1 MKTGKM
7 IRVLTYPSKKLD
19 SYLKKLLSRVEEY
32 PSKLEKYVQKIGKEV
47 KKLGDKA
54 LIEYTK
60 RFDGVIL
67 TSEELR
73 VKEEEIERAYKVIDR
88 ELLSAIRY
96 AINKIRRFH
105 EKALPLSWFED
116 YEDGIILGQLVRPI
130 ERAGLYI
137 PGGKGGETPLISTVL
152 MTAVPAKIAGVKKLV
167 MVSPPRADKSLHP
180 ALLCAAR
187 ESGIDEIYKVGGPWS
202 IFALAYG
209 TESIPKVDIICGP
222 GNIYVTLAKKLVSFH
237 TGIDFLAGP
246 SEVLIIADEKAN
258 PEYVVWDLLA
268 QAEHDPMS
276 LSLLITPSK
285 KLIQEVKKLI
295 PLALEKGFRS
305 EIAKEAL
312 QKRGALIKV
321 KDLESAF
328 ELANLIA
335 PEHLEIITENPEQ
348 YLSLVK
354 NAGAVFLGSY
364 TPEAIGDYIA
374 GPNHV
379 LPTMGL
385 ARFTSSLSAE
395 KFLKKINFMKYS
407 KEALF
412 KEAKMVIKLA
422 EEENLPSHA
431 QAVKVRIEGV

>member
-1 MKTGKM
+1 M

-152 MTAVPAKIAGVKKLV
+152 MTAVPAKIAASQETCWRFPLQGLTVPSSSSHVV
-167 MVSPPRADKSLHP
+167 M
-180 ALLCAAR
+180 LLTKGNS
-187 ESGIDEIYKVGGPWS
+187 ELTEIYKVGWPRS

-209 TESIPKVDIICGP
+209 TE
-222 GNIYVTLAKKLVSFH
+222 
-237 TGIDFLAGP
+237 FL
-246 SEVLIIADEKAN
+246 SRRWISS
-258 PEYVVWDLLA
+258 VV
-268 QAEHDPMS
+268 QG
-276 LSLLITPSK
+276 T
-285 KLIQEVKKLI
+285 
-295 PLALEKGFRS
+295 
-305 EIAKEAL
+305 
-312 QKRGALIKV
+312 
-321 KDLESAF
+321 
-328 ELANLIA
+328 
-335 PEHLEIITENPEQ
+335 
-348 YLSLVK
+348 
-354 NAGAVFLGSY
+354 
-364 TPEAIGDYIA
+364 
-374 GPNHV
+374 
-379 LPTMGL
+379 
-385 ARFTSSLSAE
+385 
-395 KFLKKINFMKYS
+395 FM
-407 KEALF
+407 
-412 KEAKMVIKLA
+412 
-422 EEENLPSHA
+422 
-431 QAVKVRIEGV
+431 

>member
-1 MKTGKM
+1 M
-7 IRVLTYPSKKLD
+7 IRVLTHPSKRLD

-32 PSKLEKYVQKIGKEV
+32 PAKLERYVQKIGKEV
-47 KKLGDKA
+47 KKFGDKA
-54 LIEYTK
+54 LIEYTR
-60 RFDGVIL
+60 RFDGVTL
-67 TSEELR
+67 TPEELK
-73 VKEEEIERAYKVIDR
+73 VKEEEIEKAYKQVDK

-96 AINKIRRFH
+96 AIQKIRRFH
-105 EKALPLSWFED
+105 EKALPLSWFEN
-116 YEDGIILGQLVRPI
+116 YEGGITLGQLVRPV
-130 ERAGLYI
+130 EKAGLYI

-152 MTAVPAKIAGVKKLV
+152 MTAVPAKIAGVKRLV

-187 ESGIDEIYKVGGPWS
+187 EAGIDEIYKVGGPWS
-202 IFALAYG
+202 IFALALG
-209 TESIPKVDIICGP
+209 TESVPKVDIICGP
-222 GNIYVTLAKKLVSFH
+222 GNIYVTLAKKIVSFH

-246 SEVLIIADEKAN
+246 SEVLIIADDTAN

-276 LSLLITPSK
+276 LCLLITPSG
-285 KLIQEVKKLI
+285 KLLREVKRLL
-295 PLALEKGFRS
+295 PLALEKGLRS

-312 QKRGALIKV
+312 EKRGALIKV
-321 KDLESAF
+321 KDMESAF
-328 ELANLIA
+328 ELANIVA
-335 PEHLEIITENPEQ
+335 PEHLEIMTENPEQ

-354 NAGAVFLGSY
+354 NAGAVFLGSC

-385 ARFTSSLSAE
+385 SRFTSSLSAE

-407 KEALF
+407 REALQR
-412 KEAKMVIKLA
+412 EAELVIRLA

-431 QAVKVRIEGV
+431 EAVKVRIRG